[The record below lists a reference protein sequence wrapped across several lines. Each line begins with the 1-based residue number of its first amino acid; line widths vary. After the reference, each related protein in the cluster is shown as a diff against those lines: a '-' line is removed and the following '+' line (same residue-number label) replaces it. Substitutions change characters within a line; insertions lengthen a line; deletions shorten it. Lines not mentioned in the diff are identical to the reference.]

1 MLSLFA
7 SPLGVSCGLCLP
19 CATPPC
25 YKQDDVHTY
34 TSNSPGDQYSSASPC
49 WYQRAS
55 QPSQIPTAGGAPHE
69 ECHCG
74 ADWTETQT
82 FPTFVDS
89 LNRQMYGERRYRH
102 RHCAPV
108 ATLPQL
114 QPDAASGLPERPTA
128 GGQTQTHTCGC
139 AAAPVRTLLSE
150 AQMIDQAHQAAALVG
165 GAVALFSHENSTREY
180 VGNASAL
187 APAAVGAAAAGD
199 GGEPPPTS
207 ASEALEATR
216 RALHAAEQE
225 VRVLRAKAAA
235 LEASA
240 APRGANATAA
250 AGELA
255 RGAAAAP
262 LTGNATIVPEP
273 DAGTAPPEANATVR
287 GEDATGDG
295 AARQAPVRGEA
306 ANALVPPG
314 ARDADAE
321 ARARPDGGAAAQQQ
335 QQQQGQQQQQQGQG
349 QQGQQQGQGQ
359 QGQSRARSKDPKD
372 AKRMPTG
379 PFPNG
384 GRRFGSFGQ
393 RLSQRA
399 NPKSPGHRNGTSLG
413 ASRGARNG
421 TGGAAANVTAA
432 TGGGGLLRLL
442 RTAHVGLLAWAS
454 AERTP
459 RASRDPLLSPGWPL
473 F

>member
-165 GAVALFSHENSTREY
+165 RAVALFSHENSTREY

-187 APAAVGAAAAGD
+187 APAAVGAGAAGD

-321 ARARPDGGAAAQQQ
+321 ARARPDGGAAQQPQQQQ
-335 QQQQGQQQQQQGQG
+335 QQQQGQQQQ
-349 QQGQQQGQGQ
+349 
-359 QGQSRARSKDPKD
+359 
-372 AKRMPTG
+372 
-379 PFPNG
+379 
-384 GRRFGSFGQ
+384 
-393 RLSQRA
+393 
-399 NPKSPGHRNGTSLG
+399 HRQW
-413 ASRGARNG
+413 R
-421 TGGAAANVTAA
+421 
-432 TGGGGLLRLL
+432 
-442 RTAHVGLLAWAS
+442 
-454 AERTP
+454 
-459 RASRDPLLSPGWPL
+459 
-473 F
+473 

>member
-102 RHCAPV
+102 RHCAPI

-187 APAAVGAAAAGD
+187 APAAVGAGAAGD

-321 ARARPDGGAAAQQQ
+321 ARARPDGGAAAAQQQ
-335 QQQQGQQQQQQGQG
+335 QQQQGQQQQQQ
-349 QQGQQQGQGQ
+349 QGQQQQGQ
-359 QGQSRARSKDPKD
+359 
-372 AKRMPTG
+372 
-379 PFPNG
+379 
-384 GRRFGSFGQ
+384 
-393 RLSQRA
+393 
-399 NPKSPGHRNGTSLG
+399 
-413 ASRGARNG
+413 
-421 TGGAAANVTAA
+421 
-432 TGGGGLLRLL
+432 
-442 RTAHVGLLAWAS
+442 
-454 AERTP
+454 
-459 RASRDPLLSPGWPL
+459 
-473 F
+473 